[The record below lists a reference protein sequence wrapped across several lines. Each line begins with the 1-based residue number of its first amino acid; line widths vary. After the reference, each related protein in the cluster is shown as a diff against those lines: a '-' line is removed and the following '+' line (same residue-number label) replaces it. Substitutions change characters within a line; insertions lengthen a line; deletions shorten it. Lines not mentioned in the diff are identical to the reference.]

1 MAQMTRPVQVT
12 VLGSGS
18 WGTTVASMA
27 ADNTPTTLWARDP
40 ATAEEVRTE
49 RTNSRYLGDHRL
61 HADLAA
67 TADLEEAVSQA
78 DVLVVGIPSHGIRQ
92 VLADAAPHIRPWIP
106 VISLAKGLE
115 QSTRMRPTE
124 VISDVLSGHPVG
136 LLAGPNIAGEI
147 LEGKAAA
154 AVIATPDD
162 RIAAYLQP
170 LFSALHFR
178 VYTNSDVLGCELGG
192 VLKNIIAIAAGMA
205 DGLGVGVNTSAL
217 VISRG
222 LAEITR
228 LGTTMGA
235 DPITFA
241 GLTGMGDLI
250 ATCMSPAS
258 RNRRVGEQLAKG
270 LTIDEAV
277 EVLGQVAEG
286 VKTARS
292 VMEIAAEHD
301 VELPICAE
309 VDAVVN
315 EGRTPA
321 EAYRGLVRRQPG
333 SEHEAG

>member
-1 MAQMTRPVQVT
+1 MSRPVQVT

-27 ADNTPTTLWARDP
+27 ASNTPTTLWARDP
-40 ATAEEVRTE
+40 EVAAEIAED
-49 RTNSRYLGDHRL
+49 RTNSRYLGDRLLHRNL
-61 HADLAA
+61 QA
-67 TADLEEAVSQA
+67 TADLEEAVARA
-78 DVLVVGIPSHGIRQ
+78 DVLVVAVPSHGIRD
-92 VLADAAPHIRPWIP
+92 VLAEAAPHVRPWIP

-115 QSTRMRPTE
+115 QSTRLRPTE
-124 VISDVLSGHPVG
+124 VITELLPGHPIG
-136 LLAGPNIAGEI
+136 LMAGPNIASEI
-147 LEGKAAA
+147 IEGKAAA
-154 AVIATPDD
+154 AVIATPDTG
-162 RIAAYLQP
+162 IATSLQP
-170 LFSALHFR
+170 LFTTVRFR
-178 VYTNSDVLGCELGG
+178 VYTNDDVLGCELGG

-228 LGTTMGA
+228 LGVSMGA
-235 DPITFA
+235 RPETFA

-258 RNRRVGEQLAKG
+258 RNRRVGEQLARG
-270 LTIDEAV
+270 RSIQEAV

-292 VMEIAAEHD
+292 VMQIAQAHA
-301 VELPICAE
+301 VEVPICAE

-315 EGRTPA
+315 DGRTA
-321 EAYRGLVRRQPG
+321 AQAYRGLIRIQPG
-333 SEHEAG
+333 HEHEAG

>member
-1 MAQMTRPVQVT
+1 MTRPVHVT

-18 WGTTVASMA
+18 WGTTVASLA
-27 ADNTPTTLWARDP
+27 ASNTPTTLWARDP
-40 ATAEEVRTE
+40 AIAEEVAGS
-49 RTNSRYLGDHRL
+49 RTNTRYLGEHLLHR
-61 HADLAA
+61 DLRA
-67 TADLEEAVSQA
+67 TSDLEEAVARA
-78 DVLVVGIPSHGIRQ
+78 DVLVVGVPSHGIRQ
-92 VLADAAPHIRPWIP
+92 VLEDAAPHVRPWIP
-106 VISLAKGLE
+106 VLSLAKGLE

-124 VISDVLSGHPVG
+124 VISEVLPGHPVG
-136 LLAGPNIAGEI
+136 LLAGPNIAGEV

-154 AVIATPDD
+154 AVIATPDSD
-162 RIAAYLQP
+162 IATSLQP
-170 LFSALHFR
+170 LFTTTRFR
-178 VYTNSDVLGCELGG
+178 VYTNGDVLGCELGG
-192 VLKNIIAIAAGMA
+192 VLKNIVAIAAGMA

-228 LGTTMGA
+228 LGVRMGA
-235 DPITFA
+235 DPATFA

-270 LTIDEAV
+270 LTIAEAV

-292 VMEIAAEHD
+292 VVEIAREQD
-301 VELPICAE
+301 VEVPICAE

-315 EGRTPA
+315 DGRSA
-321 EAYRGLVRRQPG
+321 AQAYRGLIRIQPG
-333 SEHEAG
+333 SEHDAG

>member
-1 MAQMTRPVQVT
+1 MRPVHVT

-27 ADNTPTTLWARDP
+27 AGNTPTTIWARD
-40 ATAEEVRTE
+40 AAVAEEIRRS

-61 HADLAA
+61 PSSLDATSDLAQ
-67 TADLEEAVSQA
+67 AVERA
-78 DVLVVGIPSHGIRQ
+78 DVLVVGVPTQGIRE
-92 VLADAAPHIRPWIP
+92 VLEQAAPHVRPWIP

-115 QSTRMRPTE
+115 QSTRMRPTD
-124 VISDVLSGHPVG
+124 VISEVLPGHPVG
-136 LLAGPNIAGEI
+136 LLAGPNIASEI
-147 LEGKAAA
+147 IEGKAAA
-154 AVIATPDD
+154 AVIATPDLD
-162 RIAAYLQP
+162 IAASLQP
-170 LFSALHFR
+170 LFASIRFR
-178 VYTNSDVLGCELGG
+178 VYTNTDVLGCELGG

-228 LGTTMGA
+228 LGVAMGA
-235 DPITFA
+235 DPATFA

-270 LTIDEAV
+270 RSIEEAV

-292 VMEIAAEHD
+292 VMELAGEHGCD
-301 VELPICAE
+301 VPICAE

-315 EGRTPA
+315 EGRTAA
-321 EAYRGLVRRQPG
+321 EAYRGLLRIRPG
-333 SEHEAG
+333 SEHAPG